1 MFKVIRARR
10 IELVAT
16 TKNNYKKT
24 ITAKTTTTETIHTY
38 CMLFSSLPYWLFSG
52 RLHEVP
58 QLPII
63 LYYLYLQI
71 LSSLLLPHNYYP
83 IITHPVNFPCGRKL
97 ENPDK
102 TLDFRQSVDELFPRE
117 IRCSTQGLNLRL
129 LSGGRRSLR

>member
-97 ENPDK
+97 ENPEK
-102 TLDFRQSVDELFPRE
+102 TYDFPARA
-117 IRCSTQGLNLRL
+117 IRCLIPGPTFYISFVLQHCLCSTHYV
-129 LSGGRRSLR
+129 